1 LKTNKV
7 FQQRIQSLNL
17 LLEKSEINQIL
28 PTKNEFYEEMIGELN
43 NGHQSSSSISLSDLI
58 SEEEE
63 EEVVLKD
70 RHEKL
75 VHLFK
80 MFQ

>member
-28 PTKNEFYEEMIGELN
+28 PTKNEFYEEMIGELK

-58 SEEEE
+58 SEEE